1 MQFCENE
8 IRRRVRRT
16 GQQMSEKD
24 EDLNLSGVTRKQQ
37 ADDRD
42 EDRKEDQATAQIHTE
57 TQFSIKSDKDQKAK
71 QTWV

>member
-16 GQQMSEKD
+16 GQQMSQKD
-24 EDLNLSGVTRKQQ
+24 EALNLRGVKRKQQ

-42 EDRKEDQATAQIHTE
+42 EDRKEDQATAQKHTE
-57 TQFSIKSDKDQKAK
+57 PQFSVKSEKDQEAK